1 MATTSDLYLDHALTE
16 AELLRLSSSQTYFRG
31 EQYRSRCAVRGLRLE
46 DGTLA
51 GEVQGRMMYRCRL
64 RLEGGGLSG
73 DCICR
78 RIMGVASASIWW
90 RWGSRTFRHGACRG
104 RWPAFP
110 RRRRRRVSRRAVGRS
125 C

>member
-51 GEVQGRMMYRCRL
+51 GEVQGRMC
-64 RLEGGGLSG
+64 
-73 DCICR
+73 
-78 RIMGVASASIWW
+78 
-90 RWGSRTFRHGACRG
+90 T
-104 RWPAFP
+104 
-110 RRRRRRVSRRAVGRS
+110 AVGCDLRAGTVGRLHLPGAS
-125 C
+125 

>member
-73 DCICR
+73 DCIC
-78 RIMGVASASIWW
+78 ITA
-90 RWGSRTFRHGACRG
+90 RG
-104 RWPAFP
+104 RPVKP
-110 RRRRRRVSRRAVGRS
+110 KTLGQKQYLDLIR
-125 C
+125 